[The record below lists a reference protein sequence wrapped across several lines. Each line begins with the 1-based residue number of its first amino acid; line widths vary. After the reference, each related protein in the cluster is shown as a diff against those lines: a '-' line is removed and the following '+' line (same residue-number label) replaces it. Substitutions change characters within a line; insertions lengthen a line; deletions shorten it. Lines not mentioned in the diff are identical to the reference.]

1 MSPRA
6 KPNRTILDNAP
17 YFYKRRSYA
26 KEYRSRSPEISPSYP
41 RPGSV
46 SPSEK
51 EDSHHHHQP
60 QQRLDTNTETPR
72 EDNRSTKALFV

>member
-6 KPNRTILDNAP
+6 KPNRSILDNAP
-17 YFYKRRSYA
+17 PNKRRSYA
-26 KEYRSRSPEISPSYP
+26 KELQSRSPENSPLSMNYT

-51 EDSHHHHQP
+51 DSHHRP
-60 QQRLDTNTETPR
+60 QQQLDTTETPR
-72 EDNRSTKALFV
+72 EDNSRSTKALFV